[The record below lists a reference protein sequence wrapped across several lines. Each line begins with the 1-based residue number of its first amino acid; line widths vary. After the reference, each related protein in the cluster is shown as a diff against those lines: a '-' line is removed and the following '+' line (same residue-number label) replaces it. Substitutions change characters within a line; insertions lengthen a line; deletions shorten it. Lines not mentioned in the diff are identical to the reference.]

1 MEKNKCPYCGAEFFY
16 DYTVCPYCGESL
28 KEDNKQLVSQE
39 TFKSN
44 IDEKPCDDWVGK
56 WKSKQLGEN
65 YFFSFI
71 LVALLASIFA
81 VGVFSIHSIDG
92 GYTLEIVSD
101 LIIGITCLACSFF
114 VVRVLTKKRFAV
126 RKIDGFTVLA
136 AKYGHHNFLVCDNKV
151 LDDQKYFT
159 HRGGSDM
166 HSLQGRLP
174 NGQLLLAEFYPEIR
188 ILEIKG

>member
-1 MEKNKCPYCGAEFFY
+1 MEKIKCPYCGAEFFY
-16 DYTVCPYCGESL
+16 DYTVCPYCGQTL
-28 KEDNKQLVSQE
+28 KEGDKELVSKEVFQ
-39 TFKSN
+39 SN
-44 IDEKPCDDWVGK
+44 IDELPCDDWVAK

-81 VGVFSIHSIDG
+81 PVAFSIHSIDG
-92 GYTLEIVSD
+92 DYTFEIVCD
-101 LIIGITCLACSFF
+101 LIMGIFCLAGGFF
-114 VVRVLTKKRFAV
+114 VVRELTKKRFVV

-151 LDDQKYFT
+151 LDDQKYFA
-159 HRGGSDM
+159 HRGGSTM

-174 NGQLLLAEFYPEIR
+174 NGKLLLAEFYPEIR
-188 ILEIKG
+188 IVEIKD